1 MLMSDSQSRIWI
13 TTLKELVVQSSLM
26 GILMQQLAIYL
37 EKLMLTPWPWK
48 GTVLLMKVGWRIY
61 FGQMA
66 FVGRI
71 ISALEMCL
79 HLIQPI
85 GKISTED
92 RWLSSRVVTI
102 TVKHAYLDCFCSGS
116 TAVTIVKQGSILFM
130 SNIGDSRAIM
140 GSKDSND
147 SMVAIQLTID
157 LKPDLPREAERI
169 KRCKGR
175 VFALKMNQKF
185 EGCGYFLMIHLGWS
199 YLCLISIL
207 VFCACLG
214 CVKQ

>member
-1 MLMSDSQSRIWI
+1 
-13 TTLKELVVQSSLM
+13 
-26 GILMQQLAIYL
+26 
-37 EKLMLTPWPWK
+37 
-48 GTVLLMKVGWRIY
+48 
-61 FGQMA
+61 
-66 FVGRI
+66 
-71 ISALEMCL
+71 
-79 HLIQPI
+79 
-85 GKISTED
+85 
-92 RWLSSRVVTI
+92 
-102 TVKHAYLDCFCSGS
+102 
-116 TAVTIVKQGSILFM
+116 GSILFM